1 MASCH
6 TLRSRYEL
14 IDGSFNSH
22 PYSPFAH
29 PLFAASLLV
38 PGQHRIVR
46 AFPWREEIEVAKF
59 LVETDGFVKH
69 PLLLIVVAHLDE
81 AGKREILAQ
90 RVALKT
96 VVGQQPPHVRMADK
110 DHPIKMVSFA
120 LEPVGPWKHPD
131 DRRHLRRRIGFG
143 EPADA
148 GVQRGRQQVMA
159 SIE

>member
-29 PLFAASLLV
+29 SLFAASLLV

-90 RVALKT
+90 RVA
-96 VVGQQPPHVRMADK
+96 VEAIVGQQPPHVRMTGK
-110 DHPIKMVSFA
+110 DHAIEVISLA
-120 LEPVGPWKHPD
+120 LEPVGTRKHLD
-131 DRRHLRRRIGFG
+131 DRWHPSGFI
-143 EPADA
+143 AF
-148 GVQRGRQQVMA
+148 GRQP
-159 SIE
+159 